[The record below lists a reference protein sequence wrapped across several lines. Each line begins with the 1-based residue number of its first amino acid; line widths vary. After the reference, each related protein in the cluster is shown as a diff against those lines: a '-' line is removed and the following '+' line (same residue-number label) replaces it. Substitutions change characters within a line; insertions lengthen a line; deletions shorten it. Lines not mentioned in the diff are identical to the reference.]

1 MALKAKRNQIEGTLT
16 HNPGYSVSDKKSSG
30 FSVYFY
36 RGMSLPSFR
45 HPPVLIKII
54 SFEIPA
60 MKKKF
65 TYMLLGLL
73 LCQAQWI
80 FSQDLTARTGSWGDQ
95 GNGTYINP
103 VLNADYSDP
112 DVVRVGEDYYMV
124 CSEFHF
130 MGMPVLHSRD
140 LVNWTIV
147 GRVYDEFKFAPEFDT
162 NERYAGGSWAP
173 AIRYH
178 DDKFWIYFCTPDEGL
193 FMTTAEKAEGPWEPL
208 HQVADTAGWEDP
220 CPFWDE
226 DGRAY
231 LGRSIVGAGPIYIH
245 RMSPDGKTLLDNGV
259 IVYTGPVAEGTKIHK
274 LNDHYYLSIPEGG
287 VSGGWQTVLRSRN
300 IFGPY
305 EKRVVLETG
314 STQINGPH
322 QGAWIDLPGGE
333 WWFMHFQ
340 SVFTIGRVCH
350 LQPMRWINDWP
361 VMGVDIDMN
370 GIGEPVYVW
379 KKPDVGGTFPV
390 TAPQTSDE
398 FSDPRLGLQWAWN
411 HNPVPE
417 AWSLTTEPGFLSLT
431 SLPAGSLRE
440 AKNTL
445 TQKVM
450 GARGEAATLLLTGEM
465 ENGQKAGLCMIGR
478 EYSQIG
484 VMKENDKLFVFTEIN
499 DTITS
504 LPVRGSQICLKVIHA
519 PGEMIPGNQYY
530 YSRDNKEFHPLG
542 PKFTATFG
550 NWKGPKIGLF
560 SYHAEGNGGTAR
572 FDWFRYLYDGPKN
585 GEHPQ

>member
-1 MALKAKRNQIEGTLT
+1 M
-16 HNPGYSVSDKKSSG
+16 
-30 FSVYFY
+30 
-36 RGMSLPSFR
+36 
-45 HPPVLIKII
+45 
-54 SFEIPA
+54 
-60 MKKKF
+60 
-65 TYMLLGLL
+65 
-73 LCQAQWI
+73 
-80 FSQDLTARTGSWGDQ
+80 
-95 GNGTYINP
+95 
-103 VLNADYSDP
+103 
-112 DVVRVGEDYYMV
+112 
-124 CSEFHF
+124 
-130 MGMPVLHSRD
+130 
-140 LVNWTIV
+140 
-147 GRVYDEFKFAPEFDT
+147 
-162 NERYAGGSWAP
+162 
-173 AIRYH
+173 
-178 DDKFWIYFCTPDEGL
+178 
-193 FMTTAEKAEGPWEPL
+193 
-208 HQVADTAGWEDP
+208 
-220 CPFWDE
+220 
-226 DGRAY
+226 
-231 LGRSIVGAGPIYIH
+231 
-245 RMSPDGKTLLDNGV
+245 
-259 IVYTGPVAEGTKIHK
+259 
-274 LNDHYYLSIPEGG
+274 
-287 VSGGWQTVLRSRN
+287 
-300 IFGPY
+300 
-305 EKRVVLETG
+305 
-314 STQINGPH
+314 
-322 QGAWIDLPGGE
+322 
-333 WWFMHFQ
+333 
-340 SVFTIGRVCH
+340 
-350 LQPMRWINDWP
+350 
-361 VMGVDIDMN
+361 
-370 GIGEPVYVW
+370 
-379 KKPDVGGTFPV
+379 